1 MIRTLSTL
9 SPEAK
14 HNVRGGVGAASSVTY
29 LQQGDMDGVVTM
41 GRTVLEPGSSIGE
54 HLHPDTEEIWLI
66 LEGHGTVILDGQP
79 SPAGPGDLFLTK
91 AGHTHGL
98 CNGPDGPMTYVGLLT
113 LRNGTAPAGTPS

>member
-1 MIRTLSTL
+1 
-9 SPEAK
+9 
-14 HNVRGGVGAASSVTY
+14 VTY
-29 LQQGDMDGVVTM
+29 LKKGDMDGVVTM

-113 LRNGTAPAGTPS
+113 LQAETPAAPGGTPL